1 MADDA
6 DKAALRARIIK
17 VARGFL
23 GTPFHD
29 QQSLKGVGIDC
40 AHLLREV
47 YVEAGVIE
55 TFPIAPYSPQFM
67 LHTDEGLFEGYV
79 RKVARE
85 IEPEAVRPGDIVLY
99 KVGRSFA
106 HGGIIVEW
114 PRAVIHAFKSYGKVV
129 ETPAF
134 DADLH
139 GRKVKFFSHW

>member
-1 MADDA
+1 MTDTEQ
-6 DKAALRARIIK
+6 RARVVE
-17 VARGFL
+17 VARTFI

-47 YVEAGVIE
+47 YVEAGIIE

-67 LHTDEGLFEGYV
+67 LHTDEGLFESYV
-79 RKVARE
+79 RRVAHE
-85 IEPEAVRPGDIVLY
+85 IEPESVKLGDIVLY

-106 HGGIIVEW
+106 HGGIVVEW
-114 PRAVIHAFKSYGKVV
+114 PRTIIHAFKSYRKVV
-129 ETPAF
+129 ETGAF
-134 DADLH
+134 DADLI

>member
-1 MADDA
+1 MSEIEP
-6 DKAALRARIIK
+6 RARVIE
-17 VARGFL
+17 VARTFL

-67 LHTDEGLFEGYV
+67 LHTDEGLFESYV

-85 IEPEAVRPGDIVLY
+85 IELEAVGPGDIVLY
-99 KVGRSFA
+99 RVGRSFA
-106 HGGIIVEW
+106 HGAIVVDW
-114 PRAVIHAFKSYGKVV
+114 PKTVIHAFKSYKKVV
-129 ETPAF
+129 ETGAF
-134 DADLH
+134 DADLAD
-139 GRKVKFFSHW
+139 RKVKFFSHW